1 MFIYLFCQ
9 SKLKRM
15 TPGIKNYFS
24 CFRRELSDLV
34 ISEKKRNKKNLKERE
49 KQFVRNDFQRYEK
62 NSNSYRDYS
71 RFATSCPATENNE
84 TKNLNSKNLLNCE
97 KKLINLNGDLLNEE
111 KVEEEEDVNGIK
123 KRKTF

>member
-1 MFIYLFCQ
+1 
-9 SKLKRM
+9 M

-34 ISEKKRNKKNLKERE
+34 ISEKKRNKKSLKERE

-71 RFATSCPATENNE
+71 RFADSQRATTNSNE
-84 TKNLNSKNLLNCE
+84 LKNLTPKTLANCE
-97 KKLINLNGDLLNEE
+97 KKLINLNEGVLEGEVVDEAGQ
-111 KVEEEEDVNGIK
+111 EDGIQISSH
-123 KRKTF
+123 FFCDFLFIF

>member
-1 MFIYLFCQ
+1 
-9 SKLKRM
+9 M

-71 RFATSCPATENNE
+71 RFAASQRATTNSNE
-84 TKNLNSKNLLNCE
+84 SKNLTPKTLANCE
-97 KKLINLNGDLLNEE
+97 KKLINLNEDLLEGE
-111 KVEEEEDVNGIK
+111 VEEEEGQEDGIQISSL
-123 KRKTF
+123 FLCFFLIF